1 MPGEPPDLAVEM
13 AVRATPA
20 VSLEDDLGLTTM
32 GIVTRGGLR
41 AGIETKDLCPKALA
55 KAFATCARE
64 QDTSP
69 EDVPC
74 ILETR

>member
-13 AVRATPA
+13 AARATPA

-32 GIVTRGGLR
+32 GIVTRGGPR
-41 AGIETKDLCPKALA
+41 AGIETKDLCLRALA

-69 EDVPC
+69 EDAPF